1 MNQTK
6 NMTLRDEVLQSLM
19 KYASTL
25 RQLGMNEQ
33 AELMDAK
40 IVEYTQGMFQVMFTG
55 PFSAGKST
63 TLNALTRRELLKTS
77 IKPETAVLAKIV
89 NGKNSDMVTVTYR
102 DPNRADTVMAYDKF
116 KAEFRLDEKDSDKF
130 KEIAYVTVTNEMYN
144 PAVAFV
150 DSPGL
155 DHTETDNEI
164 SNTFANKADAIV
176 MVLSAA
182 KLGSDGER
190 KYIQERFAGRGL
202 KNVFFVI
209 NWYNILKPED
219 EEAFPEQL
227 LNLIG
232 CAFTDAEGNFN
243 EDLYNQRVFPVDAYT
258 SECARTGKKKQEKK
272 GIKFIEYSVAP
283 EEDEFT
289 GIPDFE
295 RALTEFLD
303 SPEKEKAAFEIYLPQ
318 LGRYYSSAK
327 NLIDDFAKKS
337 AMSLE
342 ELLKEQ
348 KKQEEEIKK
357 LENVINGIQ
366 HSYDN
371 AMREIM
377 MNISTGY
384 DDFARSVE
392 NNWEDHFS
400 SIAIPFGFKETSKLA
415 YLKGKYAVG
424 DLFKKIK
431 GGRHDSDSLAE
442 DPEFKR
448 ITQPIGHAIKAYMES
463 EGDKMKDAILAS
475 SQSAIVRL
483 EQDLNH
489 YVQQLEEIDLTGIDL
504 SAFGIETDVNDDEL
518 SKKANIAQVILV
530 LLMGGN
536 WDQAFKG
543 LTNGGQSWGE
553 FLKDFIATELI
564 EVLIASLI
572 QFVIG
577 PVGWLYLLARAVW
590 GIWKSSSNADSM
602 GKKIVMGSKTSV
614 VDAIKDQRDSQVF
627 EIQQKYNKVIRKNGE
642 TVSKGFKASLKQMQE
657 NLKLLIEDKQR
668 NEQESQQE
676 LNRMTE
682 LKQTLFN
689 HFNDLAQLIWDKN
702 CDEAEIIACG
712 VKEAK

>member
-1 MNQTK
+1 MNKTK
-6 NMTLRDEVLQSLM
+6 EMTLRDEVLQSLM
-19 KYASTL
+19 KYAATL

-33 AELMDAK
+33 AELMDSK

-55 PFSAGKST
+55 AFSAGKST

-102 DPNRADTVMAYDKF
+102 DPNKPDTIMQYEKF
-116 KAEFRLDEKDSDKF
+116 KSEFRLDAKVTDKF
-130 KEIAYVTVTNEMYN
+130 KEIAYVTVTNEMSN

-155 DHTETDNEI
+155 ENNEVDNAVA
-164 SNTFANKADAIV
+164 NGFADKADAIV
-176 MVLSAA
+176 MVLTAA
-182 KLGSDGER
+182 KLGSESER
-190 KYIQERFAGRGL
+190 KYIQERFAGRSL

-209 NWYNILKPED
+209 NWYNVLKPED
-219 EEAFPEQL
+219 EESFPEQL

-232 CAFTDAEGNFN
+232 CVFTDEEGNFN
-243 EDLYNQRVFPVDAYT
+243 EELYNQRVFPVDAYT

-272 GIKFIEYSVAP
+272 GIKFVEYDVAP

-289 GIPDFE
+289 GIPEFE

-342 ELLKEQ
+342 ELLKEK

-357 LENVINGIQ
+357 LENVISGIQ

-377 MNISTGY
+377 INISSGY

-392 NNWEDHFS
+392 NNWEEYFS
-400 SIAIPFGFKETSKLA
+400 NIVIPFGFKETTKLA
-415 YLKGKYAVG
+415 WLKGKYAVG
-424 DLFKKIK
+424 DLLNKVK
-431 GGRHDSDSLAE
+431 GNRHDSDLMAE

-448 ITQPIGHAIKAYMES
+448 ITQPIGNAIKAYMEA

-489 YVQQLEEIDLTGIDL
+489 YVQQLEEIDLNGIDL
-504 SAFGIETDVNDDEL
+504 SAFGIDADVNNDTL
-518 SKKANIAQVILV
+518 TNKANIAQVILV

-536 WDQAFKG
+536 WDQAFEG
-543 LTNGGQSWGE
+543 LTKGGQSWGA
-553 FLKDFIATELI
+553 FLKDFIATEMVELI
-564 EVLIASLI
+564 MISLI
-572 QFVIG
+572 DIIIG
-577 PVGWLYLLARAVW
+577 PVAWVYLIARAAW
-590 GIWKSSSNADSM
+590 AIFKGAKNTDNM
-602 GKKIVMGSKTSV
+602 GKKIVMGTKNDV
-614 VDAIKDQRDSQVF
+614 VDAIKDQRDSQIF
-627 EIQQKYNKVIRKNGE
+627 EIQQKYNNVIRKNSE
-642 TVSKGFKASLKQMQE
+642 TVSTGFKASLKQMQE

-668 NEQESQQE
+668 NEQASQQE

-712 VKEAK
+712 VKAAK